1 MLNNANKDQF
11 FQFLSKQKLQT
22 KTADANLHLFIT
34 KADQVLSNKPT
45 VIAMS
50 LCKHEEADT
59 SVSST

>member
-1 MLNNANKDQF
+1 MSLTLKALPDADINGIFRYESQP
-11 FQFLSKQKLQT
+11 KL
-22 KTADANLHLFIT
+22 
-34 KADQVLSNKPT
+34 ADQVLNNKPT